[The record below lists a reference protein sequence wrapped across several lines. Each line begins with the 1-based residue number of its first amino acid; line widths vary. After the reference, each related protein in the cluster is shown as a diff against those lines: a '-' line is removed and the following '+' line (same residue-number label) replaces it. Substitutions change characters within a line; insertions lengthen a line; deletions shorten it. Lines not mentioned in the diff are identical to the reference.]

1 MKLLLKFCILL
12 TDNIFK
18 GGGKMKIE
26 KERVVNKFVEFVEFL
41 EVVPIREDSK
51 KEIYKQV
58 EEAVNRLTDT
68 KVKILSLY
76 RLN

>member
-1 MKLLLKFCILL
+1 MKLLLKFCILI
-12 TDNIFK
+12 TDNKFK
-18 GGGKMKIE
+18 GGGKMQIE
-26 KERVVNKFVEFVEFL
+26 KEKIVSKFVEFVEFL
-41 EVVPIREDSK
+41 EVMPIREDSK

-58 EEAVNRLTDT
+58 EEAVDRLTDT

>member
-12 TDNIFK
+12 TDSKIK
-18 GGGKMKIE
+18 GGGKMQIE
-26 KERVVNKFVEFVEFL
+26 KEKIVSRFVEFL
-41 EVVPIREDSK
+41 EVVPIREDNK
-51 KEIYKQV
+51 QEIYKQI
-58 EEAVNRLTDT
+58 ENAVDRLTDT